1 MKFPK
6 LTNGQY
12 DRIKQFLLMVVPGA
26 SALITGIGV
35 MNDKKK
41 KKVTGT
47 IALLATFA
55 GILLNWIAGKY
66 DKDVNK

>member
-26 SALITGIGV
+26 TAGITGIGV
-35 MNDKKK
+35 INGFSTA
-41 KKVTGT
+41 KVTGT
-47 IALLATFA
+47 IAVLATFA
-55 GILLNWIAGKY
+55 GILLNWSAGKY
-66 DKDVNK
+66 DKGDE

>member
-12 DRIKQFLLMVVPGA
+12 DRIKQFLLMVVPA
-26 SALITGIGV
+26 ATAVITGIGV
-35 MNDKKK
+35 MNGFSTE
-41 KKVTGT
+41 KVTGT

-66 DKDVNK
+66 DKEEL

>member
-26 SALITGIGV
+26 TVLITGIGV
-35 MNDKKK
+35 
-41 KKVTGT
+41 
-47 IALLATFA
+47 TF
-55 GILLNWIAGKY
+55 IVYFITKLIER
-66 DKDVNK
+66 

>member
-12 DRIKQFLLMVVPGA
+12 DRIKQFLLMVVPA
-26 SALITGIGV
+26 ATAAITGVGV
-35 MNDKKK
+35 MNGFSTEKI
-41 KKVTGT
+41 TGT

-55 GILLNWIAGKY
+55 GVLLNWIAGKY
-66 DKDVNK
+66 DNGDE

>member
-26 SALITGIGV
+26 LAMITGAGV
-35 MNDKKK
+35 MNGFNTE
-41 KKVTGT
+41 KVTGT
-47 IALLATFA
+47 IAIVATFA

-66 DKDVNK
+66 DKGDE